1 MAIRILCADDQNGF
15 RERSVRNFL
24 DLHVLHLLQEDD
36 RHGYEILQELDE
48 RTQTQISPGTLYPLL
63 YELEKEGLIFG
74 RWADP
79 ADNTERNRR
88 IYSITEKGQMYR
100 QDSLRNIERLLQSKN
115 IVEEAI
121 ITA

>member
-1 MAIRILCADDQNGF
+1 MAIKILYLDDQNGF
-15 RERSVRNFL
+15 RERSVRNFF

-36 RHGYEILQELDE
+36 RHGYEISQELDQ
-48 RTQTQISPGTLYPLL
+48 RTQTQINPGSLYPLL
-63 YELEKEGLIFG
+63 YELEEEGLIFG
-74 RWADP
+74 RWEDP
-79 ADNTERNRR
+79 TQRNRR
-88 IYSITEKGQMYR
+88 IYSITEKGKMYR

>member
-1 MAIRILCADDQNGF
+1 MAIRILYADDQNGF
-15 RERSVRNFL
+15 RERSIRNFL

-48 RTQTQISPGTLYPLL
+48 RTQTQISPSALYPLL
-63 YELEKEGLIFG
+63 YELEEEGLILG

-79 ADNTERNRR
+79 TQRNRR

-100 QDSLRNIERLLQSKN
+100 QDSLRNIERLLQPKN